1 MDEPTAALGEAEA
14 ARLFEAVRSLRA
26 AGTAVVYVSHRLGEV
41 LALADRIT
49 VLRDGR
55 SIGCFDAGTMD
66 EGRLVEAISSDLH
79 REAPAPRRVRSE
91 EHTSELQSLMRTSYA
106 VF

>member
-79 REAPAPRRVRSE
+79 REAPAPRRVDGDRKSTRLNSS
-91 EHTSELQSLMRTSYA
+91 H
-106 VF
+106 